1 MLKIVIIVIVLAV
14 IGLLVYAAMQP
25 ADFRIERSTAV
36 KAPPERIYPLIADFR
51 AWAPWSPWE
60 KKDPAMKR
68 TFSGPDSGVGAAY
81 GWEGDKNVG
90 TGKMTILEATAP
102 GKVVIKLEFLKPFE
116 ATNTAEF
123 TLHAAGRFDRHRLGD
138 VREEQLPVQAHLRLH
153 EHGEDGGAGLR
164 GGARG
169 TQGAGGE
176 AGFVRPP

>member
-1 MLKIVIIVIVLAV
+1 MITNIVVVLVLVVAGV
-14 IGLLVYAAMQP
+14 LVYAAMQP
-25 ADFRIERSTAV
+25 EDFRIQRSTTV
-36 KAPPERIYPLIADFR
+36 NAPPERIYPHIADFR

-81 GWEGDKNVG
+81 AWEGDKNVG

-123 TLHAAGRFDRHRLGD
+123 TL
-138 VREEQLPVQAHLRLH
+138 QPQ
-153 EHGEDGGAGLR
+153 GGSTTITWAMTGKNNFLAKLMCVFMNMEKMVGPDFEAGLA
-164 GGARG
+164 GLKAIAEKPGA
-169 TQGAGGE
+169 
-176 AGFVRPP
+176 

>member
-1 MLKIVIIVIVLAV
+1 MLKMVIIVIVLAV

-123 TLHAAGRFDRHRLGD
+123 TLTPQGD
-138 VREEQLPVQAHLRLH
+138 STAIAWAMYGKSNFLSKLVCVFMSMEKMVGPDFESGL
-153 EHGEDGGAGLR
+153 AGLKEL
-164 GGARG
+164 AEKP
-169 TQGAGGE
+169 A
-176 AGFVRPP
+176 A

>member
-1 MLKIVIIVIVLAV
+1 M
-14 IGLLVYAAMQP
+14 
-25 ADFRIERSTAV
+25 

-123 TLHAAGRFDRHRLGD
+123 TLQPQGD
-138 VREEQLPVQAHLRLH
+138 STAITWAMYGKSNFLSKLMCVFMSMEKMVGPDFE
-153 EHGEDGGAGLR
+153 AGL
-164 GGARG
+164 
-169 TQGAGGE
+169 AGLKALAE
-176 AGFVRPP
+176 KPAA